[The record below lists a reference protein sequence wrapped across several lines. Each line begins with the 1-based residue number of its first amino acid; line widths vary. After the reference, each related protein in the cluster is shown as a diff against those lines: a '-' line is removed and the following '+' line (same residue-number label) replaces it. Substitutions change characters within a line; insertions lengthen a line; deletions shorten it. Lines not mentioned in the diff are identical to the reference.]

1 MINYDLE
8 DLSERLDE
16 KYQENSSD
24 FNINYFQINNFSSK
38 YFETF
43 PQEFPNNPIPFEI
56 ISKAFTFEETLK
68 KDFLFIKYRR

>member
-16 KYQENSSD
+16 NYQENSSD
-24 FNINYFQINNFSSK
+24 FNINYFQINFSSK

-43 PQEFPNNPIPFEI
+43 PPKFPNNPIPFEA

-68 KDFLFIKYRR
+68 KDFSFIKYRR

>member
-16 KYQENSSD
+16 NYQENSSY

-43 PQEFPNNPIPFEI
+43 PQEFPNNQIPFET

-68 KDFLFIKYRR
+68 KDFSFIKYSR